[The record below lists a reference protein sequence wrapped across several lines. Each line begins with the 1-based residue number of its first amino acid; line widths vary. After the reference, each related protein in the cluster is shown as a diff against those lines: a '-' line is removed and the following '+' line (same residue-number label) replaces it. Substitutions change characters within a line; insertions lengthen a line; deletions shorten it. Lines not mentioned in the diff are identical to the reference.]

1 MTHQLSINNVEDL
14 ISTSGLGSGATIYE
28 FIDKDSI
35 KDYFEMNFDYQYN

>member
-35 KDYFEMNFDYQYN
+35 KDYFEMIYDYENN

>member
-1 MTHQLSINNVEDL
+1 MPMHLCINNVEDL

-35 KDYFEMNFDYQYN
+35 EDYFEMNFDYKYN